1 MIRNN
6 KFIPA
11 FLDCSDV
18 PELTRI
24 EFLPLDDAGRYRFQ
38 MWSHD
43 RLLESY
49 EGGPEDLDKYI
60 RSTVVSL
67 LPVAYDPAEVMQW

>member
-6 KFIPA
+6 KPIPA
-11 FLDCSDV
+11 GLDASDV
-18 PELTRI
+18 PEMTRI
-24 EFLPLDDAGRYRFQ
+24 EFIPLDAAGRYRWQ

-43 RLLESY
+43 RLIESC

-60 RSTVVSL
+60 RSTIVSL
-67 LPVAYDPAEVMQW
+67 LPVRFDPAEVMQW